1 MEMMGQGKYDGA
13 GEGKIGFQPDA
24 KRKTYNKKE
33 TMAKKEEGMNKQGG
47 NGRLKRKNRQR
58 IKQGEIRLVNG

>member
-13 GEGKIGFQPDA
+13 EEGKIGFQPDA
-24 KRKTYNKKE
+24 KRKTHNQKE

-47 NGRLKRKNRQR
+47 NERLND
-58 IKQGEIRLVNG
+58 